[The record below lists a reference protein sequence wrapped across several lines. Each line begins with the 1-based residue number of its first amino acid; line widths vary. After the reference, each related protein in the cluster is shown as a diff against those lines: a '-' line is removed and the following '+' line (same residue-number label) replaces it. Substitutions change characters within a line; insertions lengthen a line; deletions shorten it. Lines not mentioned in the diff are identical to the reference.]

1 MIVATLTPSSAP
13 DPDPTLSTLIPQRSL
28 RRNVLLAS
36 AALFLFVG
44 VWTSPQVLRPS
55 VVSNGAGTGA
65 AILLARQHQ
74 VLTVVGFTPE
84 GWPTV
89 GVQSVG
95 DHPGARVAGVWV
107 FADSALESQVANRA
121 DLYPTGLDYLRA
133 SFPDRDFGA
142 ASRLPHRL
150 DPGKPAQ
157 IFILWDV
164 TDCSLLTQT
173 QQPQIEVTS
182 ILGITTHQQ
191 LADWAAP
198 FFAVDAPPETGACP
212 TP

>member
-1 MIVATLTPSSAP
+1 MDATQLTSTVPE
-13 DPDPTLSTLIPQRSL
+13 PDPTLSTLIPQRSL

-36 AALFLFVG
+36 SALFLFVG

-74 VLTVVGFTPE
+74 VLTVVQLAPE
-84 GWPTV
+84 GWPSV

-95 DHPGARVAGVWV
+95 DLPGARVAGAWV
-107 FADSALESQVANRA
+107 FAGAVLESQVADRP
-121 DLYPTGLDYLRA
+121 DLYPTGLEYLRA
-133 SFPDRDFGA
+133 SFPGRDFGA

-150 DPGKPAQ
+150 DPGKAAQ
-157 IFILWDV
+157 LFILWDV

-173 QQPQIEVTS
+173 QQPPIELRS
-182 ILGITTHQQ
+182 ILGITTRQQ
-191 LADWAAP
+191 LPGWAAP
-198 FFAVDAPPETGACP
+198 FFAIDAPPDTGACP
-212 TP
+212 AP